1 MYDSRTGEIVC
12 DVCGDPIG
20 NINGNGNFF
29 ALIRTKYCDNCRTR
43 ARRDQVRQAVRDFR
57 DRNQKER
64 KLKDERLKLLEEE
77 NELLRE
83 RVIELKNNQEVF

>member
-83 RVIELKNNQEVF
+83 RVIELKNNQEEY

>member
-77 NELLRE
+77 IELLRE